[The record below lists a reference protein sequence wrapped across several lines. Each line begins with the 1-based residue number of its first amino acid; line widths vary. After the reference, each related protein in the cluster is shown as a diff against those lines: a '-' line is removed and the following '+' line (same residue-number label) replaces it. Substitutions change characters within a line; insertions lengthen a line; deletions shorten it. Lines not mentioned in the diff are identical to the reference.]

1 MAGLKKSGCV
11 EINKETVIKKNGK
24 IMKRI
29 GFIIGLMVLALT
41 QLQAQKLT
49 KDNIDEIVKALT
61 LEEKAKIL
69 VGSRNEMFGGG
80 AAIGATQALVPGAAG
95 TTQAVER
102 LGVTRA
108 VLSDGPAGLR
118 INPTR
123 PNDTNTYYATGFPV
137 GTCLASSWNTELVAN
152 VGKVMGN
159 EVLEYGADVLLA
171 PGMNIHRNPL
181 CGRNFE
187 YFSEDPVV
195 AGKIAAAYVNG
206 VQSNG
211 VGTSIK
217 HFAANS
223 QETNRTGNEARVSQR
238 ALREIYL
245 KGFEIAVKESNPW
258 TVMSSYNKLNGS
270 FTQESYDLLT
280 TILRDEWGFKGIV
293 MTDWIGQRNTA
304 AQVHAGNDL
313 MEPGQSVQSEEIVA
327 KVKNGELKEA
337 DVDACVK
344 RMLEFIVKTP
354 RFSGYKY
361 SNKPDLKEHASVT
374 RQSATEGMVL
384 LKNENK
390 TLPIASEIKNIALF
404 GITSYDFVAGGTG
417 SGDVN
422 KAYVVDL
429 MEGLSNAGYS
439 VQKDIKELY
448 EKYKA
453 YQNAKI
459 SSEQARSWFMGKP
472 TLPEMPVA
480 KSFIEKN
487 AKVSEIAIV
496 TIGRN
501 AGEGRDRKIPDDFN
515 ISNDERILLN
525 DVCDAFHA
533 EGKKV
538 IVILNIGGVI
548 ETASWKILPDAI
560 LCAWQPGQEGGNSV
574 ADVLKGTANPSGKLT
589 MTFPI
594 SCMDH
599 PSSLN
604 FPTNYTGTTTGGG
617 LGNSRTAQQNVDY
630 TLYNEDIYVGYRY
643 FKSAEKAVSYP
654 FGFGLSYTTF
664 ACSSARITPSGNDF
678 IATVSV
684 KNTGNVAGK
693 QVVELYISAPNGKLE
708 KPACELK
715 AFAKTKELQPGESQ
729 VVTMKFTNYDLASY
743 DEEIQSWVTDGGE
756 YTGRF
761 GTSVNDIFSNVS
773 FPAKASVV
781 KAHDALRP
789 KENINRL
796 SLR

>member
-1 MAGLKKSGCV
+1 MKKLGLIV
-11 EINKETVIKKNGK
+11 
-24 IMKRI
+24 
-29 GFIIGLMVLALT
+29 GLIVLTIT
-41 QLQAQKLT
+41 QIQAQKLN
-49 KDNIDEIVKALT
+49 KNNIDEVVKAMT
-61 LEEKAKIL
+61 LEEKAQLL
-69 VGSRNEMFGGG
+69 VGARNEMFGGG
-80 AAIGATQALVPGAAG
+80 ATVGSTQALVPGAAG
-95 TTQAVER
+95 TTQGIER
-102 LGVTRA
+102 LGITSA

-118 INPTR
+118 INPNR
-123 PNDTNTYYATGFPV
+123 KDDPNTYYCTGFPV
-137 GTCLASSWNTELVAN
+137 GTCLASTWNTDLVTS
-152 VGKVMGN
+152 VGNSIGN

-187 YFSEDPVV
+187 YYSEDPVV

-206 VQSNG
+206 IQSNG

-223 QETNRTGNEARVSQR
+223 QETNRMGNDARVSQR

-258 TVMSSYNKLNGS
+258 TVMSSYNKLNGP

-280 TILRDEWGFKGIV
+280 TILRDEWDFKGIV

-313 MEPGQSVQSEEIVA
+313 MQPGQPVQSEEIVA
-327 KVKNGELKEA
+327 KVKSGELKEA

-354 RFSGYKY
+354 RFNGYKY
-361 SNKPDLKEHASVT
+361 SNKPDLKEHAAVT

-384 LKNENK
+384 LKNDKE
-390 TLPIASEIKNIALF
+390 TLPIAKDLKNIALF

-429 MEGLSNAGYS
+429 MEGLSNAGYV
-439 VQKDIKELY
+439 VQQDIKDLY

-453 YQNAKI
+453 YQTLKI
-459 SSEQARSWFMGKP
+459 KSEQSNRNWFMGKP

-480 KSFIEKN
+480 KSYIEKN
-487 AKVSEIAIV
+487 AKISEIAIV

-548 ETASWKILPDAI
+548 ETTSWKNLPDAI

-574 ADVLKGTANPSGKLT
+574 ADALKGVANPSGKLT
-589 MTFPI
+589 MTFPV
-594 SCMDH
+594 SCMDN

-604 FPTNYTGTTTGGG
+604 FPTNYTNTSSNMGFGP
-617 LGNSRTAQQNVDY
+617 RTPTKNVDY
-630 TLYNEDIYVGYRY
+630 TNYEEDIYVGYRY
-643 FKSAEKAVSYP
+643 FKSANKSVSYP
-654 FGFGLSYTTF
+654 FGYGLSYTTF
-664 ACSSARITPSGNDF
+664 NCSGAKITQSGNDY
-678 IATVSV
+678 IATVIV
-684 KNTGNVAGK
+684 KNTGKVAGK
-693 QVVELYISAPNGKLE
+693 QVVELYISAPAGKLE
-708 KPACELK
+708 KPVCELK

-729 VVTMKFTNYDLASY
+729 VLTMKFTNYNLASY
-743 DEEIQSWVTDGGE
+743 DDESQSWVTDGGE
-756 YTGRF
+756 YSAKF
-761 GTSVNDIFSNVS
+761 GTSVDDIFVNVAFS
-773 FPAKASVV
+773 AKASAV
-781 KAHDALRP
+781 KAHDALKP
-789 KENINRL
+789 AEKISRL
-796 SLR
+796 SLK